1 MEYHTSDN
9 AICYG
14 TELNFVKN
22 WSCLREPFLFNQ
34 HAFKKK
40 LPGKSD
46 KKLNFPYLPSE
57 SFLCKSRNMV
67 KNQFKQIHLFCE
79 GTKYFALIRQ
89 QFPSS

>member
-22 WSCLREPFLFNQ
+22 WSCLWEPFLFNQ
-34 HAFKKK
+34 HAFKIK

-46 KKLNFPYLPSE
+46 KKLNFP
-57 SFLCKSRNMV
+57 
-67 KNQFKQIHLFCE
+67 
-79 GTKYFALIRQ
+79 
-89 QFPSS
+89 